1 MAFLKKN
8 TADAG
13 KPRRC
18 TGSYRASPRKE
29 EGSKTPCGSWR
40 EDDLRFG
47 DIAVCG
53 ATALMV
59 VTIALQLLSLK
70 ALFLF

>member
-13 KPRRC
+13 KPADAPAATVPAPEKKKAPRRPAVPGEKM
-18 TGSYRASPRKE
+18 T
-29 EGSKTPCGSWR
+29 
-40 EDDLRFG
+40 FG

>member
-1 MAFLKKN
+1 MPAPEKKK
-8 TADAG
+8 A
-13 KPRRC
+13 PRRPAAPGEKM
-18 TGSYRASPRKE
+18 T
-29 EGSKTPCGSWR
+29 
-40 EDDLRFG
+40 FG

>member
-13 KPRRC
+13 KPADAPAATVPAPEKKKAPRRPAAP
-18 TGSYRASPRKE
+18 GE
-29 EGSKTPCGSWR
+29 
-40 EDDLRFG
+40 
-47 DIAVCG
+47 
-53 ATALMV
+53 LMV